1 MKTKL
6 DSSLYSGNYIYSK
19 QLTIFGILK
28 MKGAFF
34 SIVALLAV
42 FASTLA
48 GPRPSFW
55 RLDDCRTPSDLQ
67 SRFIKSCLNRA
78 ITLEI
83 CNKGWNAFLS
93 AFAGKDPNNVTL
105 SDYTDYFEVF
115 PVMPKKSST
124 LFWSGT
130 YFIAE
135 EIANDSRFK
144 GIFSSF
150 NLVASEIINNLVI
163 GGDACWCGD
172 PKHGGIL
179 YNATCPNNSATVAFW
194 AEFSVQLGNHSGGVV
209 FWLANGERSGGTY
222 QPTNFFG
229 LYEFP
234 NLRPGVVTRLV
245 VIDIHRKS
253 IGEACGVGSLISLKS
268 KSVAKF
274 GSNGYGCYE
283 VEGNVQMPKTV
294 NLTDVLNIISKER
307 EGIQKNV
314 TVLNT

>member
-1 MKTKL
+1 MRV
-6 DSSLYSGNYIYSK
+6 G
-19 QLTIFGILK
+19 F
-28 MKGAFF
+28 
-34 SIVALLAV
+34 VVLLALI
-42 FASTLA
+42 AAALA
-48 GPRPSFW
+48 GRRPSS
-55 RLDDCRTPSDLQ
+55 RLQTVCRTPSDLQ
-67 SRFIKSCLNRA
+67 ERFNNSCMNLGV
-78 ITLEI
+78 TTSG
-83 CNKGWNAFLS
+83 CNEGWNAFMS

-105 SDYTDYFEVF
+105 SDYNDYFNVF
-115 PVMPKKSST
+115 PLMPGKDAT

-130 YFIAE
+130 FPTAE
-135 EIANDSRFK
+135 EIANDSRFN
-144 GIFSSF
+144 GIYSSV
-150 NLVASEIINNLVI
+150 NLIASAIINNLEY
-163 GGDACWCGD
+163 GTCWCGD
-172 PKHGGIL
+172 PINGGIL
-179 YNATCPNNSATVAFW
+179 YGTPCPSDNAVTVFW
-194 AEFSVQLGNHSGGVV
+194 ADFSVILGHNSEGIV

-245 VIDIHRKS
+245 VIDIHRKG
-253 IGEACGVGSLISLKS
+253 IGEACGVGSLISLRS

-307 EGIQKNV
+307 EGIQNNV